1 MFKILIVDP
10 NDPFRQ
16 SLKKVL
22 MNRFPFVDIQEA
34 RDGNEGLDKVNI
46 FDPNLILLEI
56 HLQAQSGL
64 DLARRIKIERP
75 DTIIV
80 ILTSYNLPEYQT
92 AAEESGVSYVVVRDE
107 WTGADM
113 IDLVRLILSDQDIDK
128 HEDRVGGEHTLE
140 NSP

>member
-22 MNRFPFVDIQEA
+22 MDRLPFVEIQEA
-34 RDGNEGLDKVNI
+34 SNGNEGLDKVNI
-46 FDPNLILLEI
+46 FNPDLIFLEI

-92 AAEESGVSYVVVRDE
+92 AAEESGVAHLVAKDE

-128 HEDRVGGEHTLE
+128 HKDRVGGEHTLE

>member
-34 RDGNEGLDKVNI
+34 CDGTEGLDKVNI
-46 FDPNLILLEI
+46 FDPNLIFLEI
-56 HLQAQSGL
+56 HLPAQSGL

-92 AAEESGVSYVVVRDE
+92 AAEESGIAHLVARDE

-113 IDLVRLILSDQDIDK
+113 VDLVRLILSDQDIDK
-128 HEDRVGGEHTLE
+128 HEDRVGGVHTLE
-140 NSP
+140 NCP